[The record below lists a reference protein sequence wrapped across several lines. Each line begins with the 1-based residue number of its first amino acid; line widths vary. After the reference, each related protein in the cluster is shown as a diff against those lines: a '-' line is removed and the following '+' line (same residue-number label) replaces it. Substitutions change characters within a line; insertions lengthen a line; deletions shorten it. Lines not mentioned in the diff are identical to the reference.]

1 MDSHEFKR
9 LGGHAGAAEDCVHG
23 DVQLL
28 KEPFGDVDTIPVSVA
43 PDAEL
48 TRGGIHLCCELQLRD
63 LQFEFSG
70 ECRSTRNG
78 TPPIGISAFAIENW
92 ESRYQH
98 KPDHTPP
105 WVTCADRDW
114 GR

>member
-1 MDSHEFKR
+1 MVFHYGRSAWIAMN
-9 LGGHAGAAEDCVHG
+9 LSVLAVGAAEDCVYG
-23 DVQLL
+23 DVPLL

-70 ECRSTRNG
+70 ECGSTRNG
-78 TPPIGISAFAIENW
+78 TPPIGIAAFAIENW
-92 ESRYQH
+92 E
-98 KPDHTPP
+98 
-105 WVTCADRDW
+105 
-114 GR
+114 